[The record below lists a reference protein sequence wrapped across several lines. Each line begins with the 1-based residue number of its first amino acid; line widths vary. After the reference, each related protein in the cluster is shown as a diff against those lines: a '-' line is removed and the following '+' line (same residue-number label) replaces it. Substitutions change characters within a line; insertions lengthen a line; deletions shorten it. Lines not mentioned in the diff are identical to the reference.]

1 MSEKNRITTSLL
13 GSEYTI
19 VGSESK
25 EYLEHLCLRVGEKIN
40 LISNGQNLKPM
51 KISVLTAIN
60 FCDELIKAQQKL
72 EICEKN
78 LKAQMDENEKLK
90 AEIKVLEEEKKVLK
104 GEIQSLRKN
113 R

>member
-1 MSEKNRITTSLL
+1 MNEKNKITTSLL
-13 GSEYTI
+13 GSEYII
-19 VGSESK
+19 VGTESE
-25 EYLEHLCLRVGEKIN
+25 EYLKNLCFKVSEAMN
-40 LISNGQNLKPM
+40 LISSTQKLKPM

-72 EICEKN
+72 ENCEKN
-78 LKAQMDENEKLK
+78 LQAQIDENEKLK
-90 AEIKVLEEEKKVLK
+90 AEIKVLEEEKKYLK

>member
-1 MSEKNRITTSLL
+1 MNEKNKITISLL

-19 VGSESK
+19 VGSESR
-25 EYLEHLCLRVGEKIN
+25 EYLEHLCLKVREKIN

-51 KISVLTAIN
+51 KISILTAIN
-60 FCDELIKAQQKL
+60 FCDELIKAQNNL
-72 EICEKN
+72 DICEKN
-78 LKAQMDENEKLK
+78 LKAQMDENEELK
-90 AEIKVLEEEKKVLK
+90 AEIKVLEEERKYLK